1 MWLLSPN
8 VERMKKKNDM
18 AGLVRCLHHKSSS
31 VRYRAFLLLAGE
43 KTMGDDIIIHLEK
56 MLDDPDER
64 VRTAATLKFAALGAP
79 LLSKNLVELISE
91 GSRKEKI
98 NLLKIIAG
106 RGRDVDGS
114 IMEAVVLALED
125 RNGIVKLHAVEAA
138 GATGSGRLVPR
149 ITEYLNDRHPDM
161 RIRVAQALCAIGNAA
176 AVDHLIGLLAD
187 PDAGV
192 RSAARTCLENVDSP
206 RVSMA
211 LHDTR
216 FARLIR
222 GMGGLVPD
230 RIETAKQIGV
240 EGIAQGLPLLHRA
253 CRDRYKSVRVEAA
266 RSIAVFGD
274 PSSVEVLSKLLAD
287 RYYDVRLEAV
297 RALGRIAG
305 QSSIDALQPALGDK
319 NKRVRG
325 EARRAI
331 SDLKSMGE

>member
-1 MWLLSPN
+1 MWLFSPN

-18 AGLVRCLHHKSSS
+18 AGLLRCLQHKSPS
-31 VRYRAFLLLAGE
+31 VRYRAFLVLAGE
-43 KTMGDDIIIHLEK
+43 KTINGDIINHLKK
-56 MLDDPDER
+56 MLNDPDER

-79 LLSKNLVELISE
+79 LLSKNLVELISG

-98 NLLKIIAG
+98 SLLKIITG
-106 RGRDVDGS
+106 RGRDVDGP
-114 IMEAVVLALED
+114 ILEAVVLALED

-149 ITEYLNDRHPDM
+149 IAEYLNDRHSDM
-161 RIRVAQALCAIGNAA
+161 RIKVAQALCSIGNDASM
-176 AVDHLIGLLAD
+176 DHLIGLLAD
-187 PDAGV
+187 TDAGV
-192 RSAARTCLENVDSP
+192 RSAARACLENVDLP
-206 RVSMA
+206 RVRMA

-216 FARLIR
+216 CARLIR

-240 EGIAQGLPLLHRA
+240 EGIREGLPLLHRA
-253 CRDRYKSVRVEAA
+253 CRDRYKGVRLEAA
-266 RSIAVFGD
+266 RSLAAFGD
-274 PSSVEVLSKLLAD
+274 RSSVEALSRLLD
-287 RYYDVRLEAV
+287 DKFYDVRIEAV

-305 QSSIDALQPALGDK
+305 QASIDALQPALEDK

-331 SDLKSMGE
+331 SDIKAMVE